1 MSRIMLII
9 ATGQNAA
16 NIQPL
21 SEPSLKPDSV
31 CIAVTQ
37 KTQADF
43 DSLKKQIND
52 SGFSVEEPLF
62 LSNELDVQAIENT
75 FSQWILE
82 KHADK
87 EVLVNLAGGLKTI
100 TVAAY
105 KTFSALGAKIFYAHY
120 DGQIIWL
127 DAPLETSLHITP
139 NIGLAAYLKIYQYE
153 ITNKQNL
160 AHIVKEHKQYAQE
173 LANYLRHNF
182 NTRCGAI
189 SHLNWLAKP
198 IIDNINKYERSSLK
212 NNSRQN
218 QPALFI
224 DNPKP
229 SSQLDELYQAIPYID
244 KVFSYNSKRLSFSS
258 MESAK
263 MVAGAWL
270 DILVAETLRQL
281 PELNFR
287 DICVNVSFSKSTQRQ
302 GRVTFNELD
311 VMALYGTNLLIAECK
326 TVNWD
331 NNKDASPL
339 ESIYKLAALADIGG
353 LNTHAL
359 FVSLYELPANAK
371 TRAAE
376 NNIIVIDGKK
386 LLDLPALIKQ
396 GISTTNN

>member
-21 SEPSLKPDSV
+21 SEASLKPDAV
-31 CIAVTQ
+31 CVAVTQ
-37 KTQADF
+37 TMMPQFND
-43 DSLKKQIND
+43 LKNQIIHL
-52 SGFSVEEPLF
+52 GIRVEEPL
-62 LSNELDVQAIENT
+62 LLTNELDTAQLEQT
-75 FSQWILE
+75 FSQWLLE
-82 KHADK
+82 KHTDN

-100 TVAAY
+100 TIAAY
-105 KTFSALGAKIFYAHY
+105 KVFSALGAKIFYTHF
-120 DGQIIWL
+120 DGQIIWVDSPL
-127 DAPLETSLHITP
+127 DTSLRIKP
-139 NIGLAAYLKIYQYE
+139 NISLAAYLKIYQYE
-153 ITNKQNL
+153 ITKKQNL
-160 AHIVKEHKQYAQE
+160 ANVAKEHKQYAQG

-182 NTRCGAI
+182 NARCSAI

-198 IIDNINKYERSSLK
+198 IIDSINKSERTHSK
-212 NNSRQN
+212 N
-218 QPALFI
+218 QPALYI
-224 DNPKP
+224 ENPK
-229 SSQLDELYQAIPYID
+229 SNSQLDELYQAIPYIEEI
-244 KVFSYNSKRLSFSS
+244 FSISSKRLSFSS
-258 MESAK
+258 VESAK
-263 MVAGAWL
+263 IVSGAWL

-287 DICVNVSFSKSTQRQ
+287 DICINVSFSKSTQRQ

-326 TVNWD
+326 TINWD

-353 LNTHAL
+353 LNTQAL
-359 FVSLYELPANAK
+359 FVSLYELADNAK

-386 LLDLPALIKQ
+386 LLDLAALIKQ
-396 GISTTNN
+396 GINNN

>member
-1 MSRIMLII
+1 MPRIMLMI

-37 KTQADF
+37 KTQPGF
-43 DSLKKQIND
+43 NSLKKQIND
-52 SGFSVEEPLF
+52 LGLRVEEPLF
-62 LSNELDVQAIENT
+62 LNNELDVQNIENI

-82 KHADK
+82 NHADK

-105 KTFSALGAKIFYAHY
+105 KAFSALGAKIFYVHS

-139 NIGLAAYLKIYQYE
+139 NINLPAYLKIYQYE
-153 ITNKQNL
+153 ITKKQNL
-160 AHIVKEHKQYAQE
+160 ANVAKEHKQYAQE
-173 LANYLRHNF
+173 IANYLRHNF
-182 NTRCGAI
+182 NARCSAI

-198 IIDNINKYERSSLK
+198 IIDNINKYERTPSK
-212 NNSRQN
+212 N
-218 QPALFI
+218 QPALYI
-224 DNPKP
+224 ENPK
-229 SSQLDELYQAIPYID
+229 SNSQLDELYQAIPYIEH
-244 KVFSYNSKRLSFSS
+244 VFNLNSKRLNFSS
-258 MESAK
+258 TESAK
-263 MVAGAWL
+263 IAAGAWL

-396 GISTTNN
+396 GVATT

>member
-21 SEPSLKPDSV
+21 SETSLKPDAV

-37 KTQADF
+37 TMMPQFND
-43 DSLKKQIND
+43 LKNQITHL
-52 SGFSVEEPLF
+52 GIRVEEPL
-62 LSNELDVQAIENT
+62 LLTNELDTAQLEQT
-75 FSQWILE
+75 FSQWLLE
-82 KHADK
+82 KHTDN

-100 TVAAY
+100 TIAAY
-105 KTFSALGAKIFYAHY
+105 KVFSALGAKIFYTHF
-120 DGQIIWL
+120 DGQIIWV
-127 DAPLETSLHITP
+127 DAPLDTSLRIKP
-139 NIGLAAYLKIYQYE
+139 NISLAAYLKIYQYE
-153 ITNKQNL
+153 ITKKQNL
-160 AHIVKEHKQYAQE
+160 ADISKGHKQYVQG
-173 LANYLRHNF
+173 LSNYLRHNF
-182 NTRCGAI
+182 DMRCHAI

-198 IIDNINKYERSSLK
+198 IIDSINKHERVSSK
-212 NNSRQN
+212 NHPKQSL
-218 QPALFI
+218 PTLFI
-224 DNPKP
+224 ENPKFN
-229 SSQLDELYQAIPYID
+229 SQLDELYQAIPYIEE
-244 KVFSYNSKRLSFSS
+244 VFNISPKRLSFSS
-258 MESAK
+258 VESAK
-263 MVAGAWL
+263 IVAGAWL

-311 VMALYGTNLLIAECK
+311 VMALYGTNLLIVECK

-353 LNTHAL
+353 LNTHAV
-359 FVSLYELPANAK
+359 FVSLYELPDNAK

-396 GISTTNN
+396 GINNS

>member
-21 SEPSLKPDSV
+21 SAPSLKPDSV

-37 KTQADF
+37 KTQSDF

-52 SGFSVEEPLF
+52 AGFYVEEPLF

-87 EVLVNLAGGLKTI
+87 EVLINLAGGLKTI

-105 KTFSALGAKIFYAHY
+105 KAFSALGAKIFYAHF

-153 ITNKQNL
+153 ITNKQL
-160 AHIVKEHKQYAQE
+160 IAQIAKEHKQYAQE

-182 NTRCGAI
+182 SARCSAI

-198 IIDNINKYERSSLK
+198 VIDNINKYERSSF
-212 NNSRQN
+212 NNTKQN
-218 QPALFI
+218 QPLLFI
-224 DNPKP
+224 DNPK
-229 SSQLDELYQAIPYID
+229 SNSQLDELYQAIPYID
-244 KVFSYNSKRLSFSS
+244 KVFNLNSKRLNFNSI
-258 MESAK
+258 ESAK
-263 MVAGAWL
+263 IVAGAWL

-302 GRVTFNELD
+302 GRMTFNELD

-376 NNIIVIDGKK
+376 NKIIVIDGKK

-396 GISTTNN
+396 GIANNS